1 MNAVSQDEAFAYVI
15 ATQLELTLCGWNFV
29 SPMCYLFI
37 CYVGDLKL
45 CGGTSQCAGTMCG
58 NLQPET
64 YMYACLWMITMCGWN
79 KCV

>member
-45 CGGTSQCAGTMCG
+45 CGGTSVLEQCVVTCNQKLICMHVCG
-58 NLQPET
+58 
-64 YMYACLWMITMCGWN
+64 
-79 KCV
+79 